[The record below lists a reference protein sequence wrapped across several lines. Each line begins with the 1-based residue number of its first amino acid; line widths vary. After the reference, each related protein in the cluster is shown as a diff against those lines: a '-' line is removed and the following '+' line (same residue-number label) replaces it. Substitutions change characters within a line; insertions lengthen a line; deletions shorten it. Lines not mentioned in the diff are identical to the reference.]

1 MLQDRGISSDLAR
14 KLFFVFIA
22 ILLAMVSMVIA
33 PKSSNAATTTCSTV
47 SCVTTAVANAVPGD
61 TIILSAG
68 VTFNGKFTL
77 AANGTAANP
86 ITFKSASSTN
96 RAIVNAGTTSTGYGL
111 TMTGDYWIVQDVKIT
126 NAKKGIMLDNANNTL
141 IDNVEVYNIGEE
153 GVHYRDGSSYNTI
166 QNSNIHD
173 CGVVTPDYGEG
184 VYVGSDVGKWGTYNA
199 ATDYNTIKNNT
210 IGPNVTAESIDI
222 KEGSTGTTVEYNTFN
237 GTGIS
242 GANSA
247 DSFMDV
253 KGNDDIIRFN
263 TGYRNNNSI
272 IVNAFEVHQRSAGWG
287 LNADFHDNTVYL
299 DNTTPNVVYT
309 DSNATAKAHNN
320 TRSPAGNMYSGN
332 VTQY

>member
-1 MLQDRGISSDLAR
+1 MLQSAGYSKDFVRKGGIVL
-14 KLFFVFIA
+14 LTT
-22 ILLAMVSMVIA
+22 LLASLSMVIA
-33 PKSSNAATTTCSTV
+33 PKSSKAATTTCSTV
-47 SCVTTAVANAVPGD
+47 SCVTTAVANAQPGD
-61 TIILSAG
+61 IINLADG

-86 ITFKSASSTN
+86 ITLQTVSSTN
-96 RAIVNAGTTSTGYGL
+96 RATINAGTTSTGYGL
-111 TMTGDYWIVQDVKIT
+111 TMTGDYWIVKNVKVT
-126 NAKKGIMLDNANNTL
+126 NAKKGIMLDNANYTL

-166 QNSNIHD
+166 QYSNIHD
-173 CGVVTPDYGEG
+173 CGVLTPDYGEG

-199 ATDYNTIKNNT
+199 ATNYNKIKNNT
-210 IGPNVTAESIDI
+210 IGPNVKAEHIDI
-222 KEGSTGTTVEYNTFN
+222 KEGSTGTIVEYNTFN

-253 KGNDDIIRFN
+253 KGNNDIIRYN

-287 LNADFHDNTVYL
+287 QNADFYGNTVYL
-299 DNTTPNVVYT
+299 DNATPNVVYT
-309 DSNATAKAHNN
+309 DSNGTAKASNN
-320 TRSPAGNMYSGN
+320 TRSPVGNMYSGN